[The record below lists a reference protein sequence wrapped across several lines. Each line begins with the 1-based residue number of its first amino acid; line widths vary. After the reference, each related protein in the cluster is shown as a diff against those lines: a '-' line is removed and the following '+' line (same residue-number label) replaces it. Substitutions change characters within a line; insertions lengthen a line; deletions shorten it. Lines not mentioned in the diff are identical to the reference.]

1 MNILARILSHGFAIA
16 LVVLLAI
23 GFMYRG
29 ELFPDMPLPA
39 FLGIDKETA
48 KETETAAAPD
58 TGTVDAEP
66 ASPTTTE
73 SAADEAG
80 KTTAP
85 PETAATEAA
94 EDAGIEPPPVVETQ
108 PEMDVAAEAAS
119 PAPVPESREIVTQ
132 EATPAPDI
140 ADTEEAPAAAV
151 AGDQQAIEEPRQAVE
166 EDSAADEP
174 DTVPD
179 EGLPSTVIPAPA
191 PEDSAVLDTPADA
204 GVAEDTRAIEA
215 PGTATEPAM
224 AETSPVE
231 QAATET
237 PATDTAQILPADEA
251 DADAGAETSD
261 EAPAVERAD
270 EAVLTAPA
278 TDTPRPS
285 AEAGDTGPADIAAT
299 GTESAPAPAM
309 DTAPASTSAAETTLD
324 MSRPYHVLAAAREAY
339 WLRNLEEAEAL
350 YRQLIALEPGN
361 PDGYGELG
369 NLYFTQGR
377 WEDAATAYFDAGSR
391 LARSGNITEAENMLE
406 VIRGLNSRQ
415 ADELAGIIAE
425 SR

>member
-16 LVVLLAI
+16 LVLLLAI

-39 FLGIDKETA
+39 FLGIDKEAA

-66 ASPTTTE
+66 ESPATTE
-73 SAADEAG
+73 SAARDAG
-80 KTTAP
+80 KTTAA
-85 PETAATEAA
+85 PETAATDAA
-94 EDAGIEPPPVVETQ
+94 EDTGIEPPPVVETP
-108 PEMDVAAEAAS
+108 PEMDVAAEAAT
-119 PAPVPESREIVTQ
+119 PAPVPESREIVTE
-132 EATPAPDI
+132 EATPDPAVPGTD
-140 ADTEEAPAAAV
+140 EAPAATV
-151 AGDQQAIEEPRQAVE
+151 AGDQEAIEEESAV
-166 EDSAADEP
+166 DES

-179 EGLPSTVIPAPA
+179 AGLPSTVIPAPA
-191 PEDSAVLDTPADA
+191 PDDSAVLDTPADA
-204 GVAEDTRAIEA
+204 GVAEDTRAIEEPA
-215 PGTATEPAM
+215 PATEPGM

-237 PATDTAQILPADEA
+237 PATGTARILPADEP
-251 DADAGAETSD
+251 DAGAETPD
-261 EAPAVERAD
+261 EAPAIERAD
-270 EAVLTAPA
+270 EAVISAPA
-278 TDTPRPS
+278 TGTPRQS
-285 AEAGDTGPADIAAT
+285 AEAGDTESADIAAS
-299 GTESAPAPAM
+299 GTESDPAPA
-309 DTAPASTSAAETTLD
+309 SRSATETTRD

-350 YRQLIALEPGN
+350 YRQLIALEPEN

-369 NLYFTQGR
+369 NLFFTQGR

-391 LARSGNITEAENMLE
+391 LARSGNIMEAENMLE
-406 VIRGLNSRQ
+406 VIRGLNSSQ

>member
-16 LVVLLAI
+16 LVLLLAI

-66 ASPTTTE
+66 ESPAATTE
-73 SAADEAG
+73 SAARDAG
-80 KTTAP
+80 KTTVA
-85 PETAATEAA
+85 PETAATEPVV
-94 EDAGIEPPPVVETQ
+94 DTGIEPPPVVETP
-108 PEMDVAAEAAS
+108 PEMDVAAEAAT
-119 PAPVPESREIVTQ
+119 PAPVPVPESREIVTE
-132 EATPAPDI
+132 EATPDPDMPGT
-140 ADTEEAPAAAV
+140 DQAPAATV
-151 AGDQQAIEEPRQAVE
+151 AGDEEAIEEPRRAIEEESAV
-166 EDSAADEP
+166 DES

-179 EGLPSTVIPAPA
+179 AGLPSTVIPAPA
-191 PEDSAVLDTPADA
+191 PDDSAVLDTPADA
-204 GVAEDTRAIEA
+204 GVAEDTRAIEEPA
-215 PGTATEPAM
+215 PATEPDM
-224 AETSPVE
+224 AEMSPVE

-237 PATDTAQILPADEA
+237 PATGTARILPADEA
-251 DADAGAETSD
+251 DAGAETPD
-261 EAPAVERAD
+261 EAPAIERAD
-270 EAVLTAPA
+270 EAVISAPA
-278 TDTPRPS
+278 TGIPRQS
-285 AEAGDTGPADIAAT
+285 AVAGDTESYDIAAS
-299 GTESAPAPAM
+299 GTESDP
-309 DTAPASTSAAETTLD
+309 APASTSATETTLD

-350 YRQLIALEPGN
+350 YRQLIALEPEN

-369 NLYFTQGR
+369 NLFFTQGR

-391 LARSGNITEAENMLE
+391 LARSGNIMEAENMLE
-406 VIRGLNSRQ
+406 VIRGLSSSQ
-415 ADELAGIIAE
+415 ADELAGIIAA